1 MLKDSLYYNFH
12 HWCKRG
18 SIWIT
23 SDTHFQD
30 EQLEEAIPNR
40 IKTADHIKLINSK
53 VTKNDTLIIL
63 GDVGCLKAT
72 SRLNGYKVLVAGNHD
87 TGLSKYQKQ
96 IHYAKFDSDTY
107 DKYEALDEMKE
118 LYPNCKYDIRLGSI
132 YSLLHSSPILWNVT
146 ANNGLFDEIYSGP
159 LIIGKKIVL
168 SHEKL
173 NNINWAFNIHGH
185 IHNPHIPNDNNHFN
199 VCGDARRNYE
209 PINLNSLIKS
219 GIMREIEDI
228 HTLIRKERLKS

>member
-63 GDVGCLKAT
+63 GDVGCLKAA
-72 SRLNGYKVLVAGNHD
+72 SKLNGYKVLIAGNHD
-87 TGLSKYQKQ
+87 TGLSKFRKQ
-96 IHYAKFDSDTY
+96 IMSGKFDNYVY
-107 DKYEALDEMKE
+107 DKYDALEEMKE
-118 LYPNCKYDIRLGSI
+118 LYPNCKYQIELDYDIQHLPFIFWR
-132 YSLLHSSPILWNVT
+132 VT
-146 ANNGLFDEIYSGP
+146 ANNCLFDEIYSGP
-159 LIIGKKIVL
+159 LIIGKKIIL

-173 NNINWAFNIHGH
+173 NNIDWAFNIHGH
-185 IHNPHIPNDNNHFN
+185 IHDPHIPNDSNHFN

-209 PINLNSLIKS
+209 PINLHSLIKS
-219 GIMREIEDI
+219 GIMKEVEDI
-228 HTLIRKERLKS
+228 HTLIRKERLKL